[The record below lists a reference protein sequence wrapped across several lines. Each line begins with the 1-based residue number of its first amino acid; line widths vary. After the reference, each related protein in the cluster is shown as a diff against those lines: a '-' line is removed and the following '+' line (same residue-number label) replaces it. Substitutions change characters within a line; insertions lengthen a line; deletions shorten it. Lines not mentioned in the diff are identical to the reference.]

1 VELGLTGRRALITGS
16 HRGTGEATAR
26 VLAQEGAR
34 VFVHGFE
41 AAPAETVAASIREA
55 GGDATAV
62 WGDLLSDDGA
72 TEVARAVGDVDIL
85 VNNYGVA
92 EGGDWASPTADWIDS
107 YQKNVLTAVRMVHAV
122 TPGMRARGFGRVIF
136 LGTVGTQR
144 PAARMPHYYASK
156 TALVTAM
163 ASLAK
168 ELADTGVT
176 VNLVS
181 PGILATAEVVAGL
194 ERRGSR
200 EGLSE
205 WSEIEARA
213 ASRWFPNATGRLGR
227 PEEVGQLV
235 AFLAGDRAAFING
248 ADLCIDGGTRT

>member
-1 VELGLTGRRALITGS
+1 VELGLTGRRALVTGG

-26 VLAQEGAR
+26 VLAREGAR
-34 VFVHGFE
+34 VVVHGFE
-41 AAPAETVAASIREA
+41 AAPAEAVAASIRGA
-55 GGDATAV
+55 GGEAIAV

-72 TEVARAVGDVDIL
+72 AEVARAAGDVDIL

-92 EGGDWASPTADWIDS
+92 EGGDWASSTSDWIDS
-107 YQKNVLTAVRMVHAV
+107 YQKNVLTAVRMVQAL
-122 TPGMRARGFGRVIF
+122 TPGMRGRGFGRVIF
-136 LGTVGTQR
+136 LGTVGTRR

-156 TALVTAM
+156 AALVTAM
-163 ASLAK
+163 VSLAK

-194 ERRGSR
+194 ERRAGR
-200 EGLSE
+200 EGVTE
-205 WSEIEARA
+205 WSEIEALA
-213 ASRWFPNATGRLGR
+213 ASRWFPNAAGRLGR

-235 AFLAGDRAAFING
+235 AFLASDRAAFING

>member
-1 VELGLTGRRALITGS
+1 MELGLTGRRALVTGS

-26 VLAQEGAR
+26 ILAQEG
-34 VFVHGFE
+34 VHVLVHGFE
-41 AAPAETVAASIREA
+41 QAAAEAVAASIRKS

-62 WGDLLSDDGA
+62 WGDILTDEGA
-72 TEVARAVGDVDIL
+72 AEVARAAGEVEIL

-92 EGGDWASPTADWIDS
+92 EGGSWTSPTADWVDS
-107 YQKNVLTAVRMVHAV
+107 YQKNVLSAVRMVQAF

-136 LGTVGTQR
+136 LGTIGTRR

-168 ELADTGVT
+168 ELADSGVT

-194 ERRGSR
+194 ERRAGR
-200 EGLSE
+200 DGLTE
-205 WSEIEARA
+205 WSEVESRA
-213 ASRWFPNATGRLGR
+213 ATAWFPNATGRLGR

-235 AFLAGDRAAFING
+235 AFLASDRAGFING
-248 ADLCIDGGTRT
+248 ADLCIDGGARA